1 MRIIELASEN
11 LSQSLD
17 AIVRAGHDT
26 RLDLGWL
33 RYRTLDDPTCPSDLL
48 LLAQDGGRVVGFCF
62 GALREGK
69 GVVKLFGVIPEGRR
83 AGVAGALLAELE
95 RRLRGRGISEV
106 IVGALGP
113 NFFEPGVDVTLTGA
127 VSFLMQS
134 GYETDRAAR
143 INMMVDLASADLDTR
158 GAKADLARM
167 GITVRRACGED
178 ISAAAQFALETFSEG
193 WRIEVAESARFAPP
207 PLFIAIEGARLVGF
221 AAYDVTGP
229 GRFGPMGTHPDYRHR
244 GIGGVLLKRCLRSL
258 RDRGENEAVIV
269 WVGPIPFY
277 ARTVEA
283 RITRTF
289 WTFRKC
295 LCPET
300 QADEPNEAL

>member
-167 GITVRRACGED
+167 GIIAGTVPD
-178 ISAAAQFALETFSEG
+178 Q
-193 WRIEVAESARFAPP
+193 
-207 PLFIAIEGARLVGF
+207 
-221 AAYDVTGP
+221 P
-229 GRFGPMGTHPDYRHR
+229 G
-244 GIGGVLLKRCLRSL
+244 
-258 RDRGENEAVIV
+258 
-269 WVGPIPFY
+269 
-277 ARTVEA
+277 
-283 RITRTF
+283 
-289 WTFRKC
+289 
-295 LCPET
+295 
-300 QADEPNEAL
+300 